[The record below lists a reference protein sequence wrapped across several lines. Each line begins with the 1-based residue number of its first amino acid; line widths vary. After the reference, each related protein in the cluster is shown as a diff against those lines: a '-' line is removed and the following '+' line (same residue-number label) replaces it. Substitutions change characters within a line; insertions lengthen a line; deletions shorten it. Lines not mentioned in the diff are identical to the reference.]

1 MSVRGQRKG
10 KVLANLPNK
19 YEKYFGERD
28 ADQRRKTDNC
38 TVESM
43 PKRTFQVNE
52 IRDQHHEIIR
62 RLLLGQNAEFIARQI
77 GVSGATV
84 RNVKN
89 SPIVQERL
97 AILNAARDKETLN
110 VAAHIDR
117 IAPKSIQLLED
128 IITGTGAGAD
138 APISL
143 RARTAENNLDRAGYG
158 AVKKFQGQVGHFT
171 ADDIAKLKEDALQ
184 RANPVNN

>member
-1 MSVRGQRKG
+1 MAVRGQHKPAEARE
-10 KVLANLPNK
+10 LPDK
-19 YEKYFGERD
+19 YQRYFSARGE
-28 ADQRRKTDNC
+28 DQRCKNA

-43 PKRTFQVNE
+43 PKRQFQVNE

-62 RLLLGQNAEFIARQI
+62 RLILGQNAEFIARQI

-89 SPIVQERL
+89 SPVVQERL
-97 AILNAARDKETLN
+97 DILNAKRDQQTLD

-128 IITGTGAGAD
+128 IITGTGDGVD

-158 AVKKFQGQVGHFT
+158 AVKKFQGAVGHFT
-171 ADDIAKLKEDALQ
+171 GEDIEKLKQEALQ
-184 RANPVNN
+184 RMNPVNQTG

>member
-1 MSVRGQRKG
+1 MALRGQRKPTEMQR
-10 KVLANLPNK
+10 VPNK
-19 YEKYFGERD
+19 FDRYFNPRGEDR
-28 ADQRRKTDNC
+28 RRKNA

-62 RLLLGQNAEFIARQI
+62 RLVLGQNAEFIARQI
-77 GVSGATV
+77 GISGATV

-89 SPIVQERL
+89 SPVVQERL
-97 AILNAARDKETLN
+97 SVLNAKRDQQTID

-117 IAPKSIQLLED
+117 IAPKSIKLLEE
-128 IITGTGAGAD
+128 IITGKGAGAN

-158 AVKKFQGQVGHFT
+158 AVKKFQGAVGHFT
-171 ADDIAKLKEDALQ
+171 GADIEELKQDALK
-184 RANPVNN
+184 RLNPVAQES